1 MNEKKSIITFFL
13 FLFLGFFL
21 GIFYPKVKESI
32 KLQSFYKDINEN
44 QDIKTN
50 LISDKKYSSK
60 NNIDFSIKYSNIY
73 INVKIYGMVE
83 KPGLY
88 KLKRGT
94 KLSELLK
101 IAGVKNG
108 AYIEDDREIKDN
120 ERVYIKEAINV
131 CLQTDVKTCYILPKG
146 SRLYDLLDRAKIK
159 EDINMPNYFLK
170 DGQTFF
176 ISKKKSKE

>member
-1 MNEKKSIITFFL
+1 
-13 FLFLGFFL
+13 
-21 GIFYPKVKESI
+21 
-32 KLQSFYKDINEN
+32 
-44 QDIKTN
+44 
-50 LISDKKYSSK
+50 
-60 NNIDFSIKYSNIY
+60 
-73 INVKIYGMVE
+73 MVE

-108 AYIEDDREIKDN
+108 AYIEDDREIRDN